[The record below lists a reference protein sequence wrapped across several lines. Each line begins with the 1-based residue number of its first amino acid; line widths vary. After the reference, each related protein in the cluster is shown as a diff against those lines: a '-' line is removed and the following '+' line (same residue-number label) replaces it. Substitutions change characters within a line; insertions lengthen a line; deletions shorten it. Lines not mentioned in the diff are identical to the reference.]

1 MKKETKKKGKSKFQ
15 RYRVR
20 ILCQKKKKSAAISTL
35 EHTENREEIRQV
47 QVGLRPEKFCP

>member
-35 EHTENREEIRQV
+35 EHTENREEMILNQD
-47 QVGLRPEKFCP
+47 L